1 MSAISSPAERLEDQL
16 ARFEAKIDRFRGDI
30 QDLRNVVEESGLK
43 LPITEWISTTQLG
56 ERIGVTNRTICKWIE
71 EKKFPSTCVKK
82 QKRGDGFVYRLRSAQ
97 AIKAANELIVADK
110 K

>member
-1 MSAISSPAERLEDQL
+1 MSAVLTLGQRLEEQL
-16 ARFEAKIDRFRGDI
+16 KRVEAKLDRATGDI
-30 QDLRNVVEESGLK
+30 QDLRSTIEESGLK
-43 LPITEWISTTQLG
+43 LPLQEWISTTKLG
-56 ERIGVTNRTICKWIE
+56 EHIGVSNRTICKWIE

-97 AIKAANELIVADK
+97 AIKAANAIAVEDK